1 MSNITDW
8 LTITIKFRGK
18 CIECNKEI
26 RSGEQAL
33 WSKSTKSIKHLD
45 CSISSADQVTANKD
59 EEESVTH
66 KQEKQSVI
74 RKQNRY
80 LQTTVAKCFICGN
93 NKTRDDENISDYD
106 YYNDYRG
113 GEIESHSYIC
123 QSCLQ
128 SEDAFQAYQNAFLQK
143 INRYLK

>member
-1 MSNITDW
+1 MSNMTDW
-8 LTITIKFRGK
+8 LTITIKFKGK
-18 CIECNKEI
+18 CIECKREI

-33 WSKSTKSIKHLD
+33 WSKSTKAIKHLD
-45 CSISSADQVTANKD
+45 CSISSADQVTSNKD

-74 RKQNRY
+74 HKQNRF
-80 LQTTVAKCFICGN
+80 LQTTVAKCFICGKK
-93 NKTRDDENISDYD
+93 KTRDDENISDYD
-106 YYNDYRG
+106 YRG
-113 GEIESHSYIC
+113 REIESNSYIC